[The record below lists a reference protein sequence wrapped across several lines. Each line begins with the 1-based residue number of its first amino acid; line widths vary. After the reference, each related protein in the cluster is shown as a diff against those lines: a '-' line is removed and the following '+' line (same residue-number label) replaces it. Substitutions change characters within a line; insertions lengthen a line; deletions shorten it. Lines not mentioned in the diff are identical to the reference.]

1 MILLAG
7 ICIVLEKAK
16 LNAETTLKS
25 VHLWKC
31 KFQHHC
37 LIIFKIYADIRHNAF
52 EWTFFMLKEAN
63 EKERLQTLNT
73 DLMLF
78 PLKIIFIPKAMNT
91 SVLKLWLWS
100 SHCGA
105 AVNES
110 D

>member
-1 MILLAG
+1 
-7 ICIVLEKAK
+7 
-16 LNAETTLKS
+16 
-25 VHLWKC
+25 
-31 KFQHHC
+31 
-37 LIIFKIYADIRHNAF
+37 
-52 EWTFFMLKEAN
+52 MLKEAN

-100 SHCGA
+100 SHSGA